1 MGIGQS
7 HLDCPFASCWQ
18 RDGWGQGKVFFRR
31 MPSLEKVNECLP
43 SSPASAFALRDSFDS
58 RRENDKVVE
67 LSEGQPLSCWRM
79 TLLSALFKLINF

>member
-1 MGIGQS
+1 MSRNVWESDSVTWIAPLLVAGNGMAG
-7 HLDCPFASCWQ
+7 DRA
-18 RDGWGQGKVFFRR
+18 KVFFRR

-43 SSPASAFALRDSFDS
+43 PSPASAFALRDSFDS

-79 TLLSALFKLINF
+79 TLLSVLF